1 MRWAFLVSHTGN
13 VTAFYSTAF
22 TLLISENV
30 HSCLEI
36 PQLWLLL

>member
-1 MRWAFLVSHTGN
+1 MSWTFLVSHIGN
-13 VTAFYSTAF
+13 VTAFYSIAF
-22 TLLISENV
+22 TLLTSENV